1 MFAQLGRLG
10 RRVIPRW
17 GEGEGGGRGEGDLVV
32 LNVAVIT
39 LERSS
44 NKDCLSVVS
53 LSIIKG

>member
-1 MFAQLGRLG
+1 MGGGRG
-10 RRVIPRW
+10 
-17 GEGEGGGRGEGDLVV
+17 GGGGGGGGGRGEGDLVV